1 MQNTEKIERKY
12 GQKRAPM
19 CCAQWA
25 LVMKAAAQNHGIV
38 LAECGMPIW
47 DMATFEAA
55 GVEEA
60 DVADFEIRF
69 CPFCGHTKKGTPRA
83 IPLLPEDRPLTA
95 DEAAAYLRMDHLT
108 NGGRKM
114 VIRYAREGRLHCLR
128 RGRSVMFTKAQ
139 LDAFLMLERGR

>member
-1 MQNTEKIERKY
+1 MQTTEKLETNP
-12 GQKRAPM
+12 GQKIAPP
-19 CCAQWA
+19 CCAQWS

-60 DVADFEIRF
+60 DGVDFEIRF
-69 CPFCGHTKKGTPRA
+69 CPFCGHNKKGTPRA
-83 IPLLPEDRPLTA
+83 QPMIPGDRPLTTA
-95 DEAAAYLRMDHLT
+95 EAVAYLRMDHLKH
-108 NGGRKM
+108 GGKM
-114 VIRYAREGRLHCLR
+114 IGRYVLEGRLHCLR
-128 RGRSVMFTKAQ
+128 RGRTVMFTKAQ